1 MKTPSNFEGNIP
13 VVPPVSKKNNPRA
26 SSKLICSSTYT

>member
-13 VVPPVSKKNNPRA
+13 VVPPVSKKKIILEPHQN
-26 SSKLICSSTYT
+26 